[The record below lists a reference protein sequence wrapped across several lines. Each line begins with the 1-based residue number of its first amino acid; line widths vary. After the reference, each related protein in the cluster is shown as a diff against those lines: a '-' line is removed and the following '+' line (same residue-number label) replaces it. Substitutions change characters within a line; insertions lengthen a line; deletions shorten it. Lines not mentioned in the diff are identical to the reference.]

1 MIDGNR
7 AANDDGIYELS
18 QETVKNWFDDGRYCR
33 IGTIGDGSC
42 FFHSVCKA
50 LDVKGYRSMDSKGR
64 RGMIQSFRSGLS
76 EAFDETQYEKVC
88 TDLVGTK
95 KRTYDQM
102 KTALGHV
109 PTWADEAMIRY
120 VADKLKCN
128 IVFMNFGNNQN
139 RMYCGVHQAETLN
152 AVANCGLPQSPTVI
166 VAWIDH
172 SHFELIGRID
182 SVEESGLSIRCVF
195 DPSDSKDALTISN
208 VMRAYQ
214 VKCKLK

>member
-7 AANDDGIYELS
+7 AANDDGVYELNP
-18 QETVKNWFDDGRYCR
+18 ELVKNWFDEGRYCR

-50 LDVKGYRSMDSKGR
+50 LDVKAYRSMDSKSR
-64 RGMIQSFRSGLS
+64 RAMIQSFRYGLS
-76 EAFDETQYEKVC
+76 QAFTENEYNEITKS
-88 TDLVGTK
+88 LVGTK
-95 KRTYDQM
+95 KRDYDAM
-102 KTALGHV
+102 KTALKEV

-120 VADKLKCN
+120 VANKVKCN
-128 IVFMNFGNNQN
+128 IVFMNFGNNEN

-152 AVANCGLPQSPTVI
+152 AVANCGAPKSPTVI
-166 VAWIDH
+166 VAWVDH

-182 SVEESGLSIRCVF
+182 DVSDKQISIRCVF
-195 DPSDSKDALTISN
+195 DPMDARDAKTIEN